1 MNNRYTDV
9 IQSLITIMQDPMK
22 NRFDEHVRFKIF
34 GFAINITQ
42 VKHENKNNIRPK
54 TLLIFSLYL
63 DHCFCNPRF

>member
-34 GFAINITQ
+34 GFDNQ
-42 VKHENKNNIRPK
+42 H
-54 TLLIFSLYL
+54 
-63 DHCFCNPRF
+63 NPSQT